1 MVSSDIISQ
10 ILAVFKGRSQQY
22 NIGTFISN
30 DNGTSFYLSSKRGT
44 TPVQIRLSN
53 HGTYLKTWVDRTHLE
68 DSKERLLDPS
78 HCINISIV
86 FIDEGQDITKDCP
99 SQQDCEGC
107 LIEPC
112 IPQTFEGQNELGHP
126 FSVKQY
132 CYQSKFIRQ
141 KYINGIVK
149 AMFEAIIKGE
159 YVDPLASLKRAAKPK
174 TLSSKQEIA
183 KESKT
188 NKNMKKNVVKIN
200 ENTLRQIVAESVK
213 KVLNEHVWASAP
225 TFKELQI
232 VLNKVIGILSKFSDG
247 IPQEQSEEFMKLAG
261 REWND
266 LWESLSSLEETVM
279 RINNPR
285 GLSDS
290 DLTFDDLS

>member
-22 NIGTFISN
+22 NVGTFISN
-30 DNGTSFYLSSKRGT
+30 DNGTSFYLSSKRGA

-53 HGTYLKTWVDRTHLE
+53 HGTYLKTWIDRTHLE

-112 IPQTFEGQNELGHP
+112 MPQTFEGQNELGRP

-149 AMFEAIIKGE
+149 AMFEAIIKGK

-188 NKNMKKNVVKIN
+188 NKNMNKNTRKLN
-200 ENTLRQIVAESVK
+200 ESQLRNIVAESVK
-213 KVLNEHVWASAP
+213 KVLS
-225 TFKELQI
+225 ELY
-232 VLNKVIGILSKFSDG
+232 G
-247 IPQEQSEEFMKLAG
+247 
-261 REWND
+261 
-266 LWESLSSLEETVM
+266 
-279 RINNPR
+279 
-285 GLSDS
+285 
-290 DLTFDDLS
+290 

>member
-174 TLSSKQEIA
+174 TLSSKQEIT

-188 NKNMKKNVVKIN
+188 NKNMKKNIVKIN

-213 KVLNEHVWASAP
+213 KVLNEEFSQGTLEYEFEERIIKRFTQAIEEAALNMARDIAGDEDMELAKQAIQNVWQDSL
-225 TFKELQI
+225 KRGCYERI
-232 VLNKVIGILSKFSDG
+232 DFSD
-247 IPQEQSEEFMKLAG
+247 
-261 REWND
+261 D
-266 LWESLSSLEETVM
+266 LWQLKNS
-279 RINNPR
+279 
-285 GLSDS
+285 
-290 DLTFDDLS
+290 